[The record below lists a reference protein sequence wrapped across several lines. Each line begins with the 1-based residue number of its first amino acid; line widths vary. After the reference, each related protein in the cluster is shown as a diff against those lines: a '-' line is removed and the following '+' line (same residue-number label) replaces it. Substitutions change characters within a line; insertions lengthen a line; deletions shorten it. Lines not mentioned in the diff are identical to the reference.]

1 MSAARRLVSLR
12 RRTEAASRERYGA
25 LWTGLASAAIA
36 SGAHAWRFVARD
48 DPDLRLE
55 FLEFADGS
63 DPRDLP
69 EVTSFLLRLD
79 SEIGDAEVEEWNE
92 G

>member
-1 MSAARRLVSLR
+1 VSAARRLVSLR
-12 RRTEAASRERYGA
+12 RRTEAAAREKYDA
-25 LWTGLASAAIA
+25 LWAGLADAAIA

>member
-1 MSAARRLVSLR
+1 VSAARRLVSLR

>member
-1 MSAARRLVSLR
+1 VSAARRLVSLR

-55 FLEFADGS
+55 FLEFAES
-63 DPRDLP
+63 ADPRAIA
-69 EVTSFLLRLD
+69 EVTSLLQRLD
-79 SEIGDAEVEEWNE
+79 AEIGNAEAEEWDE
-92 G
+92 C

>member
-12 RRTEAASRERYGA
+12 RRTEAASRERYDA
-25 LWTGLASAAIA
+25 LWTELASAAIA